1 VTIDIDPRETEMF
14 AESLFTLACQRE
26 AKNNEFRKFQACL
39 DRHGPFDAIVDAANV
54 GLYNQNFGD
63 GGFNFFQVNL
73 CLPYFHACSLLQ
85 FKIIEDYEA

>member
-1 VTIDIDPRETEMF
+1 MLMLGDLEVWVMTAGVFLCSNGNT
-14 AESLFTLACQRE
+14 
-26 AKNNEFRKFQACL
+26 QAWL

-63 GGFNFFQVNL
+63 GGFNYFQVNL